1 VFFINPKTKEK
12 KFKTPKPKK
21 NFFFVRPKLEPHPAL
36 QFSTREMATL
46 RISSKQIKA
55 ISLQD
60 ERTWPVDLQD
70 NLVIQVWVELT
81 GRHRWKSW
89 HPPFYLSHEQV
100 KIFREKALGLRTTRP
115 HSQ

>member
-1 VFFINPKTKEK
+1 MFFINPKTKEK

-21 NFFFVRPKLEPHPAL
+21 TFFVRRKLETRPPL
-36 QFSTREMATL
+36 QSSTREMATL

-60 ERTWPVDLQD
+60 ERTWPVDL
-70 NLVIQVWVELT
+70 QVWVELT